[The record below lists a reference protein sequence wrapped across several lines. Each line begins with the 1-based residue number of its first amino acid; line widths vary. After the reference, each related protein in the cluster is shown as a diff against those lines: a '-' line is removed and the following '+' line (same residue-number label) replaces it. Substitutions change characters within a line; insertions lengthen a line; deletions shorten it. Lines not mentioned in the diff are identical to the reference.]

1 MQQKYETLT
10 DVVQRSFATENIK
23 FDLDKTIV
31 HSDKK
36 ILSYIRGF
44 VWRKYGVQIK
54 FPLDAIIL
62 FTIQDVK
69 NIVQDRET
77 DKVESIIRSIKKF
90 PMDAE
95 WTTKEILDVIGKEYL
110 LLI

>member
-1 MQQKYETLT
+1 MGYETLT
-10 DVVQRSFATENIK
+10 DVVQRSFATEHIK
-23 FDLDKTIV
+23 FNLDKTEV

-44 VWRKYGVQIK
+44 VWRKYGIRIK

-62 FTIQDVK
+62 FTIQDAK
-69 NIVQDRET
+69 NISQDRET
-77 DKVESIIRSIKKF
+77 DKVDSIIKTVKKF
-90 PMDAE
+90 PMTAE

-110 LLI
+110 LRI